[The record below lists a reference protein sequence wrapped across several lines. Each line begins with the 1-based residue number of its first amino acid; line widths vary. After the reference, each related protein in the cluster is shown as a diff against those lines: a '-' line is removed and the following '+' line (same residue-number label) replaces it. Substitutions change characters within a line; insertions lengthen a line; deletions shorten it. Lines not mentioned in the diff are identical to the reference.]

1 MYMGGATKMISLFRR
16 LRSTAGIVDRIVLK
30 RMSDQITLG
39 RRYYSA
45 QLDVL
50 QKICL
55 QELYKLQERV
65 RLEIIADV
73 TK

>member
-1 MYMGGATKMISLFRR
+1 MISLFRR